1 MKQLARAF
9 QAIVRGLLL
18 VLQFSGSTVAMP
30 VMENARTL
38 ADLPETERM
47 DPLQIRRLYLSENR
61 STPVTA
67 DRCRALTTPERA
79 METAMHPNEM
89 KYFKHVSVAPEPAV
103 GWKSKMLCIAYTY
116 EGDHTTKGIG
126 MISTWMHRCDGAVLL
141 SNKTD
146 TALPSVDVPHIGP
159 ESYSTIW
166 QKSRANWKYI
176 YDNYFNEYEWFVFGG
191 TDYYVIVENMRFYLE
206 SEEIQ
211 SLNAKNTPLYMGRR
225 FATGGNMD
233 KQFNSGGP
241 SYVLNKAALQL
252 FIVNMEKEICKPA
265 ASGSSEDV
273 YIAACLKAVGNV
285 LPYDTRDEKHRERFH
300 PFTPGFAMF
309 HKPPTEEKRAEM
321 KAAGKKLDWYTVYS
335 AWGHQTGLDCCNP
348 HSIAWHYIKPDHLRQ
363 LDNLLY
369 ACRTPAFIAPGD
381 VPMPAGILDA
391 EELRADF
398 KVKVAA
404 LKLARSRP

>member
-1 MKQLARAF
+1 MLCYHSSSHNGIPLGGFAAIGLEKNHGGCYAPRLAVYVDVWSREHTETNNNVHLLSIFISPSLKKIAMKQLARAF

-159 ESYSTIW
+159 E
-166 QKSRANWKYI
+166 R
-176 YDNYFNEYEWFVFGG
+176 
-191 TDYYVIVENMRFYLE
+191 
-206 SEEIQ
+206 
-211 SLNAKNTPLYMGRR
+211 
-225 FATGGNMD
+225 
-233 KQFNSGGP
+233 
-241 SYVLNKAALQL
+241 
-252 FIVNMEKEICKPA
+252 
-265 ASGSSEDV
+265 
-273 YIAACLKAVGNV
+273 
-285 LPYDTRDEKHRERFH
+285 
-300 PFTPGFAMF
+300 
-309 HKPPTEEKRAEM
+309 
-321 KAAGKKLDWYTVYS
+321 
-335 AWGHQTGLDCCNP
+335 
-348 HSIAWHYIKPDHLRQ
+348 
-363 LDNLLY
+363 
-369 ACRTPAFIAPGD
+369 
-381 VPMPAGILDA
+381 
-391 EELRADF
+391 
-398 KVKVAA
+398 
-404 LKLARSRP
+404 